1 MTIFILWSVEHCI
14 PEVRHNIIYDGLMQI
29 RYNVRSGGV
38 SPGVAIEPS
47 ISAVEWRQCIAPG
60 LNPDARS
67 CRDPLSDGSIIYK
80 ICDLLRET
88 KTMTRMLRTALTAV
102 LLLGLLAGGAGAAA
116 ADTVVVND
124 DDVIDTDCSFNNI
137 TANVLG
143 VQNDDSP
150 VTVIFS
156 DDNSATSQMY

>member
-1 MTIFILWSVEHCI
+1 M
-14 PEVRHNIIYDGLMQI
+14 R
-29 RYNVRSGGV
+29 
-38 SPGVAIEPS
+38 
-47 ISAVEWRQCIAPG
+47 
-60 LNPDARS
+60 
-67 CRDPLSDGSIIYK
+67 
-80 ICDLLRET
+80 
-88 KTMTRMLRTALTAV
+88 RTALTAV

-124 DDVIDTDCSFNNI
+124 DDVIDIDCSFNNI

-156 DDNSATSQMY
+156 DDSSATSQMY